1 MTAQLDSSMGPMGFE
16 FVDFAS
22 SISDALHGIQPDGVP
37 VDAEQLRALPGD
49 HMQRLLPPPQ
59 TVLMNAYP
67 ADDPSWLRIDSTYPQ
82 QMRQRL
88 ALLATRRTWVVDRL
102 DSQAA
107 WLAET
112 ELRDRVVQWLTT
124 QHPRAFTRQGDHV
137 ACHLTGVVVDV
148 GPQGAQPM
156 VAVAA
161 LATEDFLLMLPS
173 EADAQGQVGYRLMS
187 GALLFPNGW
196 SLRSC
201 FDRPDPGPQDEQ
213 GRAQW
218 ERDRQ
223 LSRDRARL
231 GRSTREIHQGA
242 VPQYEAHLATSVDR
256 AFHAMRPERV
266 VWRRNWGPHLSPRLF
281 RHADALDLVPP
292 MTPERLLEH
301 GFIRSEHQTL
311 VKLQRSAAI
320 VFGLKTYLWPM
331 RDMLADPQVRSA
343 LEVAARRTWPET
355 REYMLGRHE
364 VLMAL
369 LGAPARGVGQSSTA
383 TPSTATETP
392 TGSEQM
398 TAVRNDDGAAR

>member
-1 MTAQLDSSMGPMGFE
+1 MTNTFDKPRGLME
-16 FVDFAS
+16 FGLAESAS
-22 SISDALHGIQPDGVP
+22 PTRDVPHGIQLDAVP
-37 VDAEQLRALPGD
+37 VDAEQVRALPGD

-67 ADDPSWLRIDSTYPQ
+67 AGDPSWLQIDSTYPE

-88 ALLATRRTWVVDRL
+88 ALLATRRSWVVDRL
-102 DSQAA
+102 DSQAVL
-107 WLAET
+107 LAET
-112 ELRDRVVQWLTT
+112 ELRDRVVLWLTT
-124 QHPRAFTRQGDHV
+124 QYPRAFSRQGDHV
-137 ACHLTGVVVDV
+137 TCHLTGVVVDV
-148 GPQGAQPM
+148 GQQGAEPM

-173 EADAQGQVGYRLMS
+173 GTDSQGQGIYRLMS

-201 FDRPDPGPQDEQ
+201 FDLPDPGPEQ
-213 GRAQW
+213 RQQRVHW
-218 ERDRQ
+218 EEERK
-223 LSRDRARL
+223 LSLQRARL
-231 GRSTREIHQGA
+231 GRTTREIHQGD

-281 RHADALDLVPP
+281 RHADALDPIPP
-292 MTPERLLEH
+292 MTPERLLEK

-311 VKLQRSAAI
+311 VKMPNSAAI
-320 VFGLKTYLWPM
+320 AFGLKTYLWPM

-343 LEVAARRTWPET
+343 LEVAAQSTWPET
-355 REYMLGRHE
+355 REYMRGRHE

-369 LGAPARGVGQSSTA
+369 LNKQAEAGR
-383 TPSTATETP
+383 
-392 TGSEQM
+392 
-398 TAVRNDDGAAR
+398 

>member
-1 MTAQLDSSMGPMGFE
+1 MTEPFDKPRGLMGLEFVESTSPTRNAPHGLQLD
-16 FVDFAS
+16 A
-22 SISDALHGIQPDGVP
+22 VP
-37 VDAEQLRALPGD
+37 VDAEQVRALPGD

-67 ADDPSWLRIDSTYPQ
+67 AGDPSWLQIDSTYPE

-88 ALLATRRTWVVDRL
+88 ALLATRPTWVVDRL
-102 DSQAA
+102 DSQAVL
-107 WLAET
+107 LAET

-124 QHPRAFTRQGDHV
+124 QHPRAFSQQGDHV
-137 ACHLTGVVVDV
+137 TCHLTGVIVDV

-173 EADAQGQVGYRLMS
+173 ETDAQDQVTYRLMS

-196 SLRSC
+196 SLRSH
-201 FDRPDPGPQDEQ
+201 FDRSDPGPQHESL
-213 GRAQW
+213 RAQW
-218 ERDRQ
+218 EEDRK
-223 LSRDRARL
+223 LSHERAKL
-231 GRSTREIHQGA
+231 GRTTREIHQGS
-242 VPQYEAHLATSVDR
+242 VPQYEAHLATTVDR

-266 VWRRNWGPHLSPRLF
+266 VWRRNWGPHLSHRLF

-292 MTPERLLEH
+292 MTPERLLEQ

-311 VKLQRSAAI
+311 VKLPRSDAI
-320 VFGLKTYLWPM
+320 AFGLKNYLWPV

-343 LEVAARRTWPET
+343 LEVAAQRTWPET
-355 REYMLGRHE
+355 REYMRGRHE

-369 LGAPARGVGQSSTA
+369 LGMSA
-383 TPSTATETP
+383 
-392 TGSEQM
+392 
-398 TAVRNDDGAAR
+398 DGNA

>member
-1 MTAQLDSSMGPMGFE
+1 MTAQLDSSMGQMGFE
-16 FVDFAS
+16 FVEVTTPTL
-22 SISDALHGIQPDGVP
+22 DAPHGIQLGAVP
-37 VDAEQLRALPGD
+37 VDAEQLRTLPGD

-67 ADDPSWLRIDSTYPQ
+67 AGDTSWLRIDSTYPE

-88 ALLATRRTWVVDRL
+88 ALLATRPTWVVDRL
-102 DSQAA
+102 DSQAV

-124 QHPRAFTRQGDHV
+124 QHPRAFTRQGDRV

-161 LATEDFLLMLPS
+161 LATEDFLLMLPA
-173 EADAQGQVGYRLMS
+173 EADAQGQIGYRLMS

-201 FDRPDPGPQDEQ
+201 FDRPDPGPQDGQ
-213 GRAQW
+213 VRAQW
-218 ERDRQ
+218 ERDRL

-231 GRSTREIHQGA
+231 GRSTREIHQCA

-311 VKLQRSAAI
+311 VKLQRTAAI
-320 VFGLKTYLWPM
+320 AFGLKTYLWPM
-331 RDMLADPQVRSA
+331 RDMLADSQVRSA
-343 LEVAARRTWPET
+343 LEVAAQRTWPET

-369 LGAPARGVGQSSTA
+369 LGTPAQGVNQPSAA
-383 TPSTATETP
+383 TPSTPTETLD
-392 TGSEQM
+392 GSEQM
-398 TAVRNDDGAAR
+398 MVARTDDGAKN

>member
-1 MTAQLDSSMGPMGFE
+1 MTEPLVQEDSAPLGIHLD
-16 FVDFAS
+16 A
-22 SISDALHGIQPDGVP
+22 VP
-37 VDAEQLRALPGD
+37 VDAEQVRALPGD

-59 TVLMNAYP
+59 TVLMNAYQ
-67 ADDPSWLRIDSTYPQ
+67 AGDPSWLRMDSTYPE
-82 QMRQRL
+82 QMKQRL
-88 ALLATRRTWVVDRL
+88 ALLATRCAWVVDRL
-102 DSQAA
+102 DSETVL
-107 WLAET
+107 LAET

-124 QHPRAFTRQGDHV
+124 EHPRAFTQQGDHV
-137 ACHLTGVVVDV
+137 TCHLTGVVVDV

-161 LATEDFLLMLPS
+161 LATEDFLLMLPA
-173 EADAQGQVGYRLMS
+173 EADAQGQVSYRLMS

-201 FDRPDPGPQDEQ
+201 FDRTDPGPLDE
-213 GRAQW
+213 GLRAQW

-231 GRSTREIHQGA
+231 GRSTREIHQGE

-292 MTPERLLEH
+292 MTPERLLEQ

-311 VKLQRSAAI
+311 VKLPRSAAI
-320 VFGLKTYLWPM
+320 AFGLKTYLWPM
-331 RDMLADPQVRSA
+331 RDILADPEVRSA
-343 LEVAARRTWPET
+343 LEIAAQRTWPET
-355 REYMLGRHE
+355 REYMKGRHE
-364 VLMAL
+364 ALMAL
-369 LGAPARGVGQSSTA
+369 LA
-383 TPSTATETP
+383 TPDQSNARPGTAKQSTSTDMP
-392 TGSEQM
+392 P
-398 TAVRNDDGAAR
+398 AVSR

>member
-1 MTAQLDSSMGPMGFE
+1 MGLE
-16 FVDFAS
+16 FDEFAAPTP
-22 SISDALHGIQPDGVP
+22 DVPHGIQLDAVP
-37 VDAEQLRALPGD
+37 VDADLVRALPGD

-67 ADDPSWLRIDSTYPQ
+67 AGDPSWLRIDATYPG

-102 DSQAA
+102 DSQTVV
-107 WLAET
+107 LAET

-124 QHPRAFTRQGDHV
+124 QHPRAFTRQGNHV
-137 ACHLTGVVVDV
+137 TCHLTGVVVDV

-156 VAVAA
+156 VALAA
-161 LATEDFLLMLPS
+161 LATEDFLLMLPA
-173 EADAQGQVGYRLMS
+173 EADAHGQVTYRLMS

-201 FDRPDPGPQDEQ
+201 FDRPDPGPKDERQ
-213 GRAQW
+213 RAQW

-223 LSRDRARL
+223 LSRARARL
-231 GRSTREIHQGA
+231 GRSTREIHHGD

-281 RHADALDLVPP
+281 RHADALDLVAP
-292 MTPERLLEH
+292 MTTERLLEQ

-311 VKLQRSAAI
+311 VKLPRSAAI
-320 VFGLKTYLWPM
+320 AFGLKTYLWPM
-331 RDMLADPQVRSA
+331 RDMLADPQVRCA
-343 LEVAARRTWPET
+343 LEVAAQRTWPET

-369 LGAPARGVGQSSTA
+369 LGMPAASSARSSTA
-383 TPSTATETP
+383 TQSTP
-392 TGSEQM
+392 TEMPAGSERM
-398 TAVRNDDGAAR
+398 AVSRTGDGAAR

>member
-1 MTAQLDSSMGPMGFE
+1 MTPQVDSPKGQMGVEFVELSSSTADAPHGVQLD
-16 FVDFAS
+16 A
-22 SISDALHGIQPDGVP
+22 VP
-37 VDAEQLRALPGD
+37 VDAEQVRALPGD

-67 ADDPSWLRIDSTYPQ
+67 AGDPSWLRIDSTYPG

-88 ALLATRRTWVVDRL
+88 ALLAARRPWVVDRL
-102 DSQAA
+102 DSEAVLQ
-107 WLAET
+107 AET
-112 ELRDRVVQWLTT
+112 ELRDRVVKWLTT
-124 QHPRAFTRQGDHV
+124 EHPRAFTRQGDLV
-137 ACHLTGVVVDV
+137 TCHLTGVAVDV

-161 LATEDFLLMLPS
+161 LSTEDFLLMLPA

-201 FDRPDPGPQDEQ
+201 FDQPDPGPQDGQ
-213 GRAQW
+213 ARVQW

-242 VPQYEAHLATSVDR
+242 VPQYDAHLATSVDR

-281 RHADALDLVPP
+281 RHADALDVVPP
-292 MTPERLLEH
+292 MTPERLLDH

-311 VKLQRSAAI
+311 VKLPRSSAI
-320 VFGLKTYLWPM
+320 AFGLKNYLWPM

-343 LEVAARRTWPET
+343 LEVAAQRTWPET

-369 LGAPARGVGQSSTA
+369 LGMPAAS
-383 TPSTATETP
+383 
-392 TGSEQM
+392 
-398 TAVRNDDGAAR
+398 

>member
-1 MTAQLDSSMGPMGFE
+1 MNAQLDSSTGQMGFE
-16 FVDFAS
+16 FVEFAS
-22 SISDALHGIQPDGVP
+22 PTSAGPHGIQLDAVP
-37 VDAEQLRALPGD
+37 VDAEQVLALPDD

-67 ADDPSWLRIDSTYPQ
+67 AGDTSWLRIDSTYPE

-102 DSQAA
+102 DSEAVL
-107 WLAET
+107 LAET

-124 QHPRAFTRQGDHV
+124 EHPRAFTRQGDHV
-137 ACHLTGVVVDV
+137 SCHLTGVVVDV

-161 LATEDFLLMLPS
+161 LATEDFLLMLPA
-173 EADAQGQVGYRLMS
+173 EADAQGRVGYRLMS

-201 FDRPDPGPQDEQ
+201 FDRPDPGLQEEPLH
-213 GRAQW
+213 AQW

-231 GRSTREIHQGA
+231 GRSTREIHHGA

-281 RHADALDLVPP
+281 RHADALDVVPP
-292 MTPERLLEH
+292 MTPERLLDH

-311 VKLQRSAAI
+311 VKLQRTAAI
-320 VFGLKTYLWPM
+320 AFGLKSYLWPM

-343 LEVAARRTWPET
+343 LEVAAQRTWPET
-355 REYMLGRHE
+355 REYMGGRHE

-369 LGAPARGVGQSSTA
+369 LAAPAQDMDQSSTA
-383 TPSTATETP
+383 TSSTSTETP
-392 TGSEQM
+392 AGSKPMMVVRTG
-398 TAVRNDDGAAR
+398 DGATK